1 MKWRIF
7 ALVAFL
13 CLAACGDDDSDFATR
28 PDGKESSSSDVSSSS
43 DSPQSSDGETS
54 VSSSSSA
61 KSSSSS
67 VASSSCSS
75 GDYVEPSAVVV
86 GSMTDERDGQTYK
99 TVTIG
104 TQTWMAENLNYAY
117 TDVPYEYEKA
127 KEVFTSDSTS
137 WCYDNDPVN
146 CSKYGRLYTWAAAMD
161 SVGTWSANSKGC
173 GQEKNCSPIYPV
185 RGVCPE
191 GWHLPD
197 TTEWKTLIFSVGGFA
212 GMKLKST
219 TNWHSG
225 GGTDAY
231 LFSALPAGER
241 GDDGYYYGENYRAN
255 FWCST
260 EFDYY
265 YACGMLMR
273 YDINVVN
280 LYGIYKGGGYS
291 VRCVKD

>member
-1 MKWRIF
+1 MRVLKVLF
-7 ALVAFL
+7 VLLLPVMFVA
-13 CLAACGDDDSDFATR
+13 CSDDDSGFISR
-28 PDGKESSSSDVSSSS
+28 PDGKDSSPSVTPKSS
-43 DSPQSSDGETS
+43 DSKTS
-54 VSSSSSA
+54 VPT
-61 KSSSSS
+61 
-67 VASSSCSS
+67 
-75 GDYVEPSAVVV
+75 GT
-86 GSMTDERDGQTYK
+86 MTDSRDGQTYR
-99 TVTIG
+99 TVKIG

-117 TDVPYEYEKA
+117 TGVPYNHSGN
-127 KEVFTSDSTS
+127 TLDSTS
-137 WCYDNDPVN
+137 WYYDNDA
-146 CSKYGRLYTWAAAMD
+146 SYSTKYGRLYTWAAAMD
-161 SVGTWSANSKGC
+161 SVGTWSTNGKGC
-173 GQEKNCSPIYPV
+173 GYSVIGMTCSPDYLV

-197 TTEWKTLIFSVGGFA
+197 TTEWKTLIFAVGGFA

-291 VRCVKD
+291 VRCLKD

>member
-1 MKWRIF
+1 MRWRIF

-28 PDGKESSSSDVSSSS
+28 PDGKESSSSASPKSS
-43 DSPQSSDGETS
+43 DDETS
-54 VSSSSSA
+54 VSSSSS
-61 KSSSSS
+61 
-67 VASSSCSS
+67 VALATSCKTDSTDTCEY
-75 GDYVEPSAVVV
+75 GELV
-86 GSMTDERDGQTYK
+86 DERDGQTYK
-99 TVTIG
+99 TVKIG
-104 TQTWMAENLNYAY
+104 EQVWMAANLNYAY
-117 TDVPYEYEKA
+117 TGVPYNYA
-127 KEVFTSDSTS
+127 GGNTSDSTS
-137 WCYDNDPVN
+137 WCYGNDPVN

-185 RGVCPE
+185 RGVCPK

-197 TTEWKTLIFSVGGFA
+197 TTEWKTLIFAVGGFA

-260 EFDYY
+260 ECDYY

>member
-1 MKWRIF
+1 MRWRF
-7 ALVAFL
+7 FDLVAFL

-28 PDGKESSSSDVSSSS
+28 PDGKESSSSAAPKSS
-43 DSPQSSDGETS
+43 DDETS
-54 VSSSSSA
+54 VSN
-61 KSSSSS
+61 SSS
-67 VASSSCSS
+67 VALAISCKTDSTDTCEY
-75 GDYVEPSAVVV
+75 GELV
-86 GSMTDERDGQTYK
+86 DERDGQTYK
-99 TVTIG
+99 TVKIG
-104 TQTWMAENLNYAY
+104 GQVWMAANLNYAY
-117 TDVPYEYEKA
+117 TGVPYNYA
-127 KEVFTSDSTS
+127 GGNTSDSTS

>member
-1 MKWRIF
+1 MRWRIF

-28 PDGKESSSSDVSSSS
+28 PDGKESSSSEVSSSS
-43 DSPQSSDGETS
+43 ISP
-54 VSSSSSA
+54 
-61 KSSSSS
+61 KSS
-67 VASSSCSS
+67 
-75 GDYVEPSAVVV
+75 
-86 GSMTDERDGQTYK
+86 GSKTKNDGSEYDADANTLTDFRDGQIYK

-104 TQTWMAENLNYAY
+104 DQVWMAENLNYAY
-117 TDVPYEYEKA
+117 TDVPFEISGD
-127 KEVFTSDSTS
+127 TDDSTS

-185 RGVCPE
+185 RGVCPK

-197 TTEWKTLIFSVGGFA
+197 TTEWKTLIFAVGGFA

-280 LYGIYKGGGYS
+280 LYGIYKGGAYS
-291 VRCVKD
+291 VRCLKD